1 MHIVLVLC
9 ALSVVAMARQHR
21 LYGYVVDTD
30 NRGIEF
36 VNAYVRTPAKEE
48 SVILTGTT
56 TNKNGYYDLQF
67 DCDDSITVVFSM
79 IGYQTI
85 EIRMKAT
92 RDVQNINVELPSD
105 AEALAEIEVRGLH
118 RQQGQMDR
126 VDALVTRVMPDAS
139 GSIESL
145 LITFTGV
152 TQNNE
157 LSSQYNVRGGS
168 FDENS
173 VYVNGIEVH
182 RPLLIRAGQQEG
194 LSFVNPD
201 MTQTVD
207 FSAGGFDARYADKMA
222 SVLDITYKRPKA
234 FEASVT
240 ASLLGVNGY
249 VGFGNDRYTQMH
261 GIRYKTSRYFLS
273 MLPTKATY
281 NPDFVDY
288 QTMMTWRVGSKGS
301 KGSKVQKFKGSKVQ
315 KFKGQGEGGDTLPPP
330 AGTPPTLGGELEG
343 ESLTMNQSVLSG
355 AKGWEIAFLGN
366 FSQNR
371 YVFIPS
377 SESISY
383 GGVEHATEM
392 NKDFVGQEKDMFRTA
407 FGALTASG
415 MVGNE
420 VKLSFTASGYYTNER
435 ETYDITTDYIL
446 SEKDMSENSSGQSTD
461 KEVSE
466 DRKAN
471 ILGRGTFHEH
481 ARNSLEAGVATV
493 QHDGEWHRGQN
504 KMRWGASVQGEW
516 ITDHISEWEWRDSA
530 GYSMP
535 VNPEALELY
544 YVMRGETKMQALRVQ
559 GYIQD
564 TYTWNT
570 SNGNVS
576 LTGGVRMNY
585 WTLNREPLISPRAS
599 VVWNPGWKRDVT
611 LRFATGLYYQAPY
624 YKELRNTLT
633 YDGGL
638 TRLELNRNIKA
649 QRSVHVILG
658 GDYYFRA
665 WGRPFK
671 FTAEAYY
678 KYMDRLVSYSV
689 DNVRVRYSGQND
701 AQGYAVGLDLKLYGE
716 LVPGA
721 DSWISFSTMRSRER
735 LIDHPELG
743 WMPRPNEQRYNFTL
757 FFQDYFPRWPQYVF
771 HLKLTFSDGLPYGY
785 PRNIET
791 RNQLRSSSFKRI
803 DLGVS
808 RVFRYGQEKWMKSK
822 HVSAWWIQFE
832 VLNVVGWNNVNSYSW
847 LTDYNGQAWAVP
859 NYLTGRMFN
868 AKIIVD
874 FK

>member
-1 MHIVLVLC
+1 
-9 ALSVVAMARQHR
+9 MAHQRR
-21 LYGYVVDTD
+21 IYGYVIDTD
-30 NRGIEF
+30 NIGIEF
-36 VNAYVRTPAKEE
+36 ANVYLKNTT
-48 SVILTGTT
+48 IGTS
-56 TNKNGYYDLQF
+56 TNKNGYYDLLF
-67 DCDDSITVVFSM
+67 DTNDSITIVFSM

-85 EIRMKAT
+85 EQT
-92 RDVQNINVELPSD
+92 LLPQRDVMNINVELPTD
-105 AEALAEIEVRGLH
+105 AEALEEVEVRGIK
-118 RQQGQMDR
+118 RQMGQMDH

-145 LITFTGV
+145 LITFAGV
-152 TQNNE
+152 SQNNE

-194 LSFVNPD
+194 LSFINPD

-207 FSAGGFDARYADKMA
+207 FSAGGFEARYADKMA
-222 SVLDITYKRPKA
+222 SVLDITYKRPRS
-234 FEASVT
+234 FESSVS
-240 ASLLGVNGY
+240 ASLLGVSGY
-249 VGFGNDRYTQMH
+249 VGFGNDRFTQMH

-288 QTMMTWRVGSKGS
+288 QTYMTW
-301 KGSKVQKFKGSKVQ
+301 
-315 KFKGQGEGGDTLPPP
+315 
-330 AGTPPTLGGELEG
+330 TLGRPSETTPAKNLWEL
-343 ESLTMNQSVLSG
+343 S
-355 AKGWEIAFLGN
+355 FLGN
-366 FSQNR
+366 FSQNS
-371 YVFIPS
+371 YAFIPS
-377 SESISY
+377 NEAIAY
-383 GGVEHATEM
+383 GGLQNSVKM
-392 NKDFVGQEKDMFRTA
+392 NKDFDGQEKDLFRTA
-407 FGALTASG
+407 FGALTAAGKVSD
-415 MVGNE
+415 E
-420 VKLSFTASGYYTNER
+420 VRLSFTASGYYTNER

-446 SEKDMSENSSGQSTD
+446 AENDMSTTDAATGSTSKD
-461 KEVSE
+461 VSE
-466 DRKAN
+466 SRQAN

-481 ARNSLEAGVATV
+481 ARNSLQAGVATL
-493 QHDGEWHRGQN
+493 QHDGEWRHGQN
-504 KMRWGASVQGEW
+504 LMRWGASLQGEW

-530 GYSMP
+530 GYSLPNHPDTM
-535 VNPEALELY
+535 ALFY
-544 YVMRGETKMQALRVQ
+544 AMRGSSSMQALRLQ
-559 GYIQD
+559 GYLQD

-570 SNGNVS
+570 MNGDVL

-585 WTLNREPLISPRAS
+585 WSFNREPLFSPRAS
-599 VVWNPGWKRDVT
+599 VTWIPGWKRDFT

-633 YDGGL
+633 YDAGITYL
-638 TRLELNRNIKA
+638 QLNQNIRA
-649 QRSVHVILG
+649 QRSVHVIVG

-671 FTAEAYY
+671 FTAEGYY

-689 DNVRVRYSGQND
+689 DNVRVRYSGKND
-701 AQGYAVGLDLKLYGE
+701 AEGYTLGLDLKLYGE

-735 LIDHPELG
+735 LIDRPDLG
-743 WMPRPNEQRYNFTL
+743 WMSRPNEQRYNLTV

-771 HLKLTFSDGLPYGY
+771 HVKFTFADGLPYGY
-785 PRNIET
+785 PRKIET
-791 RNQLRSSSFKRI
+791 RNQLRSTSFKRL

-808 RVFRYGQEKWMKSK
+808 RVFRYGQEKWMKNK
-822 HVSAWWIQFE
+822 HISAWWIQFE

-847 LTDYNGQAWAVP
+847 LTDYNGMAWSVP
-859 NYLTGRMFN
+859 NYLTGRMYN

>member
-301 KGSKVQKFKGSKVQ
+301 KGSKVQKFKGSRVQ
-315 KFKGQGEGGDTLPPP
+315 KFDISKSRYIIYRGLIHSSVASRQS
-330 AGTPPTLGGELEG
+330 
-343 ESLTMNQSVLSG
+343 SLRAATIKVHRTFMSCLRRGVDS
-355 AKGWEIAFLGN
+355 
-366 FSQNR
+366 FSQ
-371 YVFIPS
+371 S
-377 SESISY
+377 
-383 GGVEHATEM
+383 GVP
-392 NKDFVGQEKDMFRTA
+392 R
-407 FGALTASG
+407 
-415 MVGNE
+415 
-420 VKLSFTASGYYTNER
+420 
-435 ETYDITTDYIL
+435 
-446 SEKDMSENSSGQSTD
+446 
-461 KEVSE
+461 
-466 DRKAN
+466 
-471 ILGRGTFHEH
+471 
-481 ARNSLEAGVATV
+481 
-493 QHDGEWHRGQN
+493 
-504 KMRWGASVQGEW
+504 RWCW
-516 ITDHISEWEWRDSA
+516 
-530 GYSMP
+530 
-535 VNPEALELY
+535 
-544 YVMRGETKMQALRVQ
+544 
-559 GYIQD
+559 
-564 TYTWNT
+564 
-570 SNGNVS
+570 
-576 LTGGVRMNY
+576 
-585 WTLNREPLISPRAS
+585 
-599 VVWNPGWKRDVT
+599 
-611 LRFATGLYYQAPY
+611 
-624 YKELRNTLT
+624 
-633 YDGGL
+633 
-638 TRLELNRNIKA
+638 
-649 QRSVHVILG
+649 
-658 GDYYFRA
+658 
-665 WGRPFK
+665 
-671 FTAEAYY
+671 
-678 KYMDRLVSYSV
+678 
-689 DNVRVRYSGQND
+689 RVR
-701 AQGYAVGLDLKLYGE
+701 
-716 LVPGA
+716 
-721 DSWISFSTMRSRER
+721 RE
-735 LIDHPELG
+735 G
-743 WMPRPNEQRYNFTL
+743 TQ
-757 FFQDYFPRWPQYVF
+757 
-771 HLKLTFSDGLPYGY
+771 
-785 PRNIET
+785 
-791 RNQLRSSSFKRI
+791 
-803 DLGVS
+803 GVS
-808 RVFRYGQEKWMKSK
+808 QTAPSRQET
-822 HVSAWWIQFE
+822 HRRQPHAGDCRRFLIQ
-832 VLNVVGWNNVNSYSW
+832 LPKTS
-847 LTDYNGQAWAVP
+847 
-859 NYLTGRMFN
+859 
-868 AKIIVD
+868 
-874 FK
+874 

>member
-1 MHIVLVLC
+1 MFAYVRKKQYLC
-9 ALSVVAMARQHR
+9 ALMRVYRLYIVVLLLLMSVVVSAKQWRI
-21 LYGYVVDTD
+21 YGYVVDTD
-30 NRGIEF
+30 NRGIELAN
-36 VNAYVRTPAKEE
+36 VYLK
-48 SVILTGTT
+48 GTT
-56 TNKNGYYDLQF
+56 VGTVTNKNGYYDLLF
-67 DCDDSITVVFSM
+67 TESDSVTIVFSM
-79 IGYQTI
+79 VGYQTI
-85 EIRMKAT
+85 EQRLLPQK
-92 RDVQNINVELPSD
+92 DVLNINVELPSD
-105 AEALAEIEVRGLH
+105 AEALEEIEVRGIR
-118 RQQGQMDR
+118 RQLGQMDHIDAQTSR
-126 VDALVTRVMPDAS
+126 VLPDAS

-145 LITFTGV
+145 LITFAGV

-194 LSFVNPD
+194 LSFVNAD
-201 MTQTVD
+201 MTQTLD
-207 FSAGGFDARYADKMA
+207 FSAGGFEARYGDKMS
-222 SVLDITYKRPKA
+222 SVLDITYKRPRA
-234 FEASVT
+234 VEASLT
-240 ASLLGVNGY
+240 ASLLGLNGY
-249 VGFGNDRYTQMH
+249 VGFGNDRFTQMH

-281 NPDFVDY
+281 NPDFLDY
-288 QTMMTWRVGSKGS
+288 QTYMTWK
-301 KGSKVQKFKGSKVQ
+301 
-315 KFKGQGEGGDTLPPP
+315 
-330 AGTPPTLGGELEG
+330 TPRRGATAPCLGGE
-343 ESLTMNQSVLSG
+343 
-355 AKGWEIAFLGN
+355 WEISFLGN
-366 FSQNR
+366 VSQNR

-377 SESISY
+377 AEAISY
-383 GGVEHATEM
+383 GTFQTPVTM
-392 NKDFVGQEKDMFRTA
+392 NKDLDGQEKDLFLTA
-407 FGALTASG
+407 FGALSAQG
-415 MVGNE
+415 RVGKE
-420 VKLSFTASGYYTNER
+420 VHLSFTASGYYTNER

-446 SEKDMSENSSGQSTD
+446 SQKDLSEEESEND
-461 KEVSE
+461 KRIDGGNPDPERE
-466 DRKAN
+466 AN

-481 ARNSLEAGVATV
+481 ARNSLHAGVATL
-493 QHDGEWHRGQN
+493 QHDGTWRHGQN
-504 KMRWGASVQGEW
+504 TMRWGASVRGEW
-516 ITDHISEWEWRDSA
+516 IDDHISEWEWRDSA

-535 VNPEALELY
+535 TTAEGMELY
-544 YVMRGETKMQALRVQ
+544 YAMKGETVMRALRAQ

-570 SNGNVS
+570 AHGDVLLN
-576 LTGGVRMNY
+576 GGVRFHY
-585 WTLNREPLISPRAS
+585 WTLNGEPLFSPRAS
-599 VVWNPGWKRDVT
+599 VTWVPGWKRDVT

-638 TRLELNRNIKA
+638 TRLTLNEKIRA

-689 DNVRVRYSGQND
+689 DNVRVRYSGKND
-701 AQGYAVGLDLKLYGE
+701 AEGYALGLDLKLYGE

-735 LIDHPELG
+735 LYDRPDLG
-743 WMPRPNEQRYNFTL
+743 WMPRPNEQRYNLTI

-771 HLKLTFSDGLPYGY
+771 HVKFTFADGLPYGY

-808 RVFRYGQEKWMKSK
+808 RVFRYGKDKWMKNK
-822 HVSAWWIQFE
+822 HVDAWWIQLE

-847 LTDYNGQAWAVP
+847 ITDYNGIGWAVP

-874 FK
+874 LK